1 MEQKSRQSRKNDFLK
16 MRQALAREWC
26 ELSERRPSQ
35 TRSERPRPAMA
46 RQGRRFRPYRR
57 FSGTG
62 LGGLGVS
69 ARLLRMGLPG
79 KPILALRW
87 IRAGL
92 GSTGP
97 RRPGQEA
104 KKSKFSESKSTKLHQ
119 ESAKGDAKST
129 KLPVPPYGRE
139 RKHAERRLE
148 APKKHPRDAKGRQ
161 RGAKGW
167 PRGRQGRPKGGQGEA
182 KGRQKAAKERPGE
195 AKGGQARPEAK
206 KAQKDP

>member
-1 MEQKSRQSRKNDFLK
+1 MFH
-16 MRQALAREWC
+16 
-26 ELSERRPSQ
+26 PSPNPSIPGEGF
-35 TRSERPRPAMA
+35 TPPL
-46 RQGRRFRPYRR
+46 P
-57 FSGTG
+57 
-62 LGGLGVS
+62 
-69 ARLLRMGLPG
+69 LPG

-104 KKSKFSESKSTKLHQ
+104 KKSKFSESKSTKLPQ

-148 APKKHPRDAKGRQ
+148 APKKRPRDAKGRQ

-195 AKGGQARPEAK
+195 AKGDQARPEAK
-206 KAQKDP
+206 RTHNLVPKMGRILKGKWSQNPGKVEKTIS